1 MKMYEKRLRHP
12 VVTQPFSYFI
22 FIPLKLKKL
31 TG

>member
-1 MKMYEKRLRHP
+1 MYEKRLRHP

-22 FIPLKLKKL
+22 LIPFTLEKL